1 MVAAFL
7 TGTGLASSSGLNA
20 YLPLLIL
27 ALVDRSSNIIDLNGG
42 WAAISS
48 TWAIIG
54 LMIILPLELVGDKIP
69 RFDHLNDLAHSAI
82 RPLAGAVCMAAVAG
96 QAGGYKPALGFALGL
111 VFAAAVHLFKM
122 RARPSITRA
131 TAGIGNPIQSTI
143 EDTAVVA
150 VSLAAVFLP
159 WSIIPV
165 VPLAGALIW
174 RSSRSLQSS
183 SGRVRF
189 LYRGRS

>member
-69 RFDHLNDLAHSAI
+69 RFDHPNDLAHSAI

-96 QAGGYKPALGFALGL
+96 QAGGYNPALGFALGL
-111 VFAAAVHLFKM
+111 VIAAAVHLFKM
-122 RARPSITRA
+122 RPRPSITRA

-159 WSIIPV
+159 WSIIPL